1 MANTRLGSSDDDPS
15 NLVREL
21 HKSELSAV
29 APAAVLPASLPRVAV
44 LTLRLVNEPELA
56 ALIPN
61 PIFANRLLS
70 EPVFFKRSGGAGG
83 TVAKPAAFLCN
94 C

>member
-21 HKSELSAV
+21 HKSILRAV
-29 APAAVLPASLPRVAV
+29 PATALPASLPRVAV

-70 EPVFFKRSGGAGG
+70 EPVFFNKSGGAGG